1 MLNLSKITLLL
12 LASIGLTACGALG
25 TLLNEIENA
34 GDECPLSEEFCELNE
49 DGEQI
54 LLPDPVNVNATDFT
68 ISSSIRGEIGTKSG
82 VLVNISEPADSPS
95 YDVNYTEVL
104 REDSGNGATDGFAYY
119 SLESA
124 TEGVDPLLYVGILST
139 TDLGDAFNYSLSSG
153 SEAKAT
159 WQATIVLISEGT
171 PQTVDFP
178 LEVNFNSREIKGEN
192 IEFAPVPVGPGI
204 DDESRTGTL
213 EGKFRVAG
221 ESNAGQMNGTF
232 DIAEDSLIRAPMI
245 GLIGDEGAVGVFS
258 GGYFGGFVASP

>member
-12 LASIGLTACGALG
+12 LASIGLTACGLG
-25 TLLNEIENA
+25 SLIDAIEKA
-34 GDECPLSEEFCELNE
+34 GDGEDCPLSEEFCELNE

-54 LLPDPVNVNATDFT
+54 LLPEPVNVNATDFT

-82 VLVNISEPADSPS
+82 VLVNIAEPADSPS
-95 YDVNYTEVL
+95 YGVEYTEVL
-104 REDSGNGATDGFAYY
+104 REDSGNGATDGFAYF
-119 SLESA
+119 SLNA
-124 TEGVDPLLYVGILST
+124 TNGETRQYVGILST
-139 TDLGDAFNYSLSSG
+139 TNLGNAFNYSLSSG

-171 PQTVDFP
+171 PQTSSFP

-192 IEFAPVPVGPGI
+192 IEFEPVPGVGGI
-204 DDESRTGTL
+204 PATSRTGTL

-232 DIAEDSLIRAPMI
+232 DIAEDRLIRAPMI

-258 GGYFGGFVASP
+258 GNYFGGFVASP

>member
-12 LASIGLTACGALG
+12 LASIGLTACGLG
-25 TLLNEIENA
+25 SLIDAIEKA
-34 GDECPLSEEFCELNE
+34 GDGEDCPLSEEFCELNE

-54 LLPDPVNVNATDFT
+54 LLPDAVNVNATDFT
-68 ISSSIRGEIGTKSG
+68 ISSSIQGEIGQKSG
-82 VLVNISEPADSPS
+82 VLVNIAEPADTPS

-104 REDSGNGATDGFAYY
+104 REDSGNGATDGFAYF
-119 SLESA
+119 SLNA
-124 TEGVDPLLYVGILST
+124 TNGETRQYVGILST
-139 TDLGDAFNYSLSSG
+139 TNLGNAFNYSLSSG

-171 PQTVDFP
+171 PQMSSFP
-178 LEVNFNSREIKGEN
+178 LEVNFKSQEIKGEN

-232 DIAEDSLIRAPMI
+232 DIAEDRLIRAPMI

-258 GGYFGGFVASP
+258 GNYFGGFVASP